1 MMAVSLVKGGRHR
14 ECKHDELT
22 VCRTCGDETEGY
34 SVGNSWVVVVPGR
47 GAHRQVSDVIT
58 CPVAIREAM
67 ADTVAA

>member
-1 MMAVSLVKGGRHR
+1 MVNLVKSGRHR

-34 SVGNSWVVVVPGR
+34 SVGDSWVVVVPGR